1 MTDLHHHYGAQVAV
15 LDDPVAS
22 SLLARLCAPETVQ
35 PTFNRWIARLY
46 ERLFWRAAEHLPRVE
61 TRVAT
66 RMAAQHR
73 EAVVAGEMV
82 QRDTRCVVV
91 DVARAGIL
99 PSQVFFD
106 SLNELLDPAGV
117 RQDHLIVAR
126 TTGDDGHVAGSA
138 ILGGKIGGTVDGA
151 TVFLP
156 DPMGATGASVA
167 SVIAH
172 YRSQFGVARRYV
184 CVNLIVTPQYLRA
197 VTALGPDVHV
207 VALRVDR
214 GMSPPDVLAAEPGAR
229 WSEESGL
236 NEHDYIVPG
245 GGGFGEL
252 MNNSWV

>member
-1 MTDLHHHYGAQVAV
+1 MTDLLHHYGTQVAV

-22 SLLARLCAPETVQ
+22 SLLARLCASETVQ
-35 PTFNRWIARLY
+35 PTFNRWIGRLY
-46 ERLFWRAAEHLPRVE
+46 ERLFWRAAAHLPLVE
-61 TRVAT
+61 ASVPT
-66 RMAAQHR
+66 RMATKHP
-73 EAVVAGEMV
+73 EAVVRGDMV
-82 QRDTRCVVV
+82 QRDARCVVV

-126 TTGDDGHVAGSA
+126 TTGDDGHVSGST
-138 ILGGKIGGTVDGA
+138 ILGGKIGGTIDGA

-167 SVIAH
+167 SVIGH
-172 YRSQFGVARRYV
+172 YRSLFGVARRYV
-184 CVNLIVTPQYLRA
+184 CVNLIVTPEYLRA
-197 VTALGPDVHV
+197 VTALGDDVHV
-207 VALRVDR
+207 VAMRVDR
-214 GMSPPDVLAAEPGAR
+214 GMSPVDVLACVPGAR